1 MALFIVNML
10 KPKSMAIVTPQTQEV
25 QVRAPSAL
33 ETLFYLYVH
42 SFKCIFRDAFQGN
55 FFIFGSGLLV
65 SFHHTKKRLSR

>member
-1 MALFIVNML
+1 MALFIINML

-25 QVRAPSAL
+25 QDRASSAL

-55 FFIFGSGLLV
+55 FFISGSGLLV
-65 SFHHTKKRLSR
+65 FFHHTRKRLSH